1 MDIDGVLLRGQMLKY
16 LEVKGHDMGNLVSG
30 STTVFMCMES
40 LCPQEWKCLKHFVVS
55 RKR

>member
-40 LCPQEWKCLKHFVVS
+40 LCPQEWKC
-55 RKR
+55 